1 MSVRSLPM
9 GAFGAVMGLAGLG
22 LAARSTASAVPGYVR
37 APAYLTEPWI
47 ALAAIV
53 FVVLLVMYTG
63 KLMGYPEEVR
73 NELRNPLTL
82 GFCGTLPV
90 AMFLVGGGIANYPY
104 LLKVGNVVWWCGFV
118 LLLAFQ
124 VWMLVRW
131 LSGAIDPGH
140 INAGWLILM
149 VGGVVAPGPGATLGN
164 VEASRFLFGVSA
176 SAAPILLAVLFYRA
190 MTRAPMPDILRPSWF
205 VLLVPPSLI
214 YANGLLLYPDLRF
227 LEYLFP
233 FALVLAVA
241 LMIVS
246 RGFLRWPY
254 GAVWWTFTFPLDAL
268 AYAAA
273 RYANDHPA
281 PLWRAVAGATLVL
294 AAAFVLM
301 ALGKA
306 LFSRRPQ

>member
-1 MSVRSLPM
+1 MPM
-9 GAFGAVMGLAGLG
+9 GVFGAVMGLAGLG

-37 APAYLTEPWI
+37 APAWLTEPWI

-53 FVVLLVMYTG
+53 FVVLLVRYTG

-104 LLKVGNVVWWCGFV
+104 LLKVGNVIWWCGFV

-140 INAGWLILM
+140 INAGWLIVM
-149 VGGVVAPGPGATLGN
+149 VGGIVAPGPGATLGN
-164 VEASRFLFGVSA
+164 LEGSRFLFGLSA
-176 SAAPILLAVLFYRA
+176 CAAPILVAVLFYRA
-190 MTRAPMPDILRPSWF
+190 ITRAPMPELLRPSWF

-214 YANGLLLYPDLRF
+214 YANGMLLYPSLRF
-227 LEYLFP
+227 LEFLFP

-241 LMIVS
+241 LLIVS
-246 RGFLRWPY
+246 RGFLNWPY
-254 GAVWWTFTFPLDAL
+254 SPVYWTFTFPLDAL

-281 PLWRAVAGATLVL
+281 PLWRAVAGGTLLL
-294 AAAFVLM
+294 AAAFVLI
-301 ALGKA
+301 ALAKA
-306 LFSRRPQ
+306 LLSRRDQQ